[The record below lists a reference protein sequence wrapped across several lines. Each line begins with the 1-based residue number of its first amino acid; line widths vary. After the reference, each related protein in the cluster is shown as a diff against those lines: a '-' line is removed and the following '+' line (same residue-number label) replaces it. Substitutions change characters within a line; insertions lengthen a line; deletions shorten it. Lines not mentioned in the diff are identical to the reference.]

1 MWNVTKDKITVREAV
16 VAERVYPPPA
26 GPEWRKAKRTG
37 EAEVSAEIMGGVWEG
52 YTFPPFLER

>member
-26 GPEWRKAKRTG
+26 GPEWRKAKRIG
-37 EAEVSAEIMGGVWEG
+37 EAEGSAEIMGGV
-52 YTFPPFLER
+52 